1 MGSQRKIREILGG
14 IGLLSVCLAACQ
26 PATPTST
33 ATSDT
38 LSLADNDGGDD
49 AVVLFD
55 GRRGGACEND
65 AVLRLGSSLDL
76 GSVESDGGCNSE
88 VTTFSD
94 DDATV
99 FVNSVSPP
107 WRDAFGDSVTV
118 DLSEPLHEVPL
129 TIWIVTTDPAIQ
141 ASYEARAGLDLARAR
156 QLYNTMN
163 TGIGFDYNAASDLE
177 IVSDPTQVNTVVTTV
192 NGVVASGTCS
202 TAGITGDA
210 SIHRN
215 GRLNVYYA
223 TVTGLNGFECDNG
236 GVIVIFT
243 TANNETLSHEIGHA
257 LDMRHYAAGSDNIMW
272 SVGIS
277 GRDNFTIGQAF
288 RMNLNPGSA
297 LNVFGP
303 RSEATR
309 NCDDSAISST
319 CPDVTLDAT
328 PK

>member
-1 MGSQRKIREILGG
+1 VALGV
-14 IGLLSVCLAACQ
+14 SLAACQ
-26 PATPTST
+26 PTTTPTST
-33 ATSDT
+33 ATNDT
-38 LSLADNDGGDD
+38 LTLVDNDGGDD

-65 AVLRLGSSLDL
+65 AILRAGSALDL
-76 GSVESDGGCNSE
+76 ASVEADAGCDSE
-88 VTTFSD
+88 LTVFSD

-99 FVNSVSPP
+99 FVSNVSPP
-107 WRDAFGDSVTV
+107 WSNAFGDSVTV
-118 DLSEPLHEVPL
+118 DLSDPLHEIPL
-129 TIWIVTTDPAIQ
+129 TIWIVSGDSAVR
-141 ASYEARAGLDLARAR
+141 ASYEARAGADLARAL

-163 TGIGFDYNAASDLE
+163 TGIGFDYDPASDLE
-177 IVSDPTQVNTVVTTV
+177 AVSDPAQVATIVTTV
-192 NGVVASGTCS
+192 NSVVASGTCS
-202 TAGITGDA
+202 TTGITSDN

-297 LNVFGP
+297 LNIFGP
-303 RSEATR
+303 RSGPTR
-309 NCDDSAISST
+309 NCADSAIDVD
-319 CPDVTLDAT
+319 CPGITLDAT